1 MSNCPVI
8 YGQSMYIYGTGQ
20 LNDRI
25 NFRLVL
31 VDNNTIRQEPIV
43 RFFDLFSIFQR
54 FFFFSSGRVIVPH
67 LGHFKCSQSRDPP
80 ITAEKAGS
88 FVRAVRLTHRSVS
101 VE

>member
-1 MSNCPVI
+1 
-8 YGQSMYIYGTGQ
+8 MYIHDTGQ

-31 VDNNTIRQEPIV
+31 VDNDTIRREPISSFL
-43 RFFDLFSIFQR
+43 RPLFHFSTSLL
-54 FFFFSSGRVIVPH
+54 FSSGRVIVPH

-80 ITAEKAGS
+80 ITAEKASS
-88 FVRAVRLTHRSVS
+88 FVRAVRQAHRSVS